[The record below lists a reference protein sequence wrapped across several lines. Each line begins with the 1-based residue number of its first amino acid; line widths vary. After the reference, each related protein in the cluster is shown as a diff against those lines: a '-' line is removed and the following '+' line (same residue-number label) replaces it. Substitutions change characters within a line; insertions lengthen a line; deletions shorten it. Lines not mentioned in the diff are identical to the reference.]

1 MVRVATIKNRI
12 KAFWQILSKR
22 NFILIYGIEEFTRED
37 GETGRRFA
45 WLRRTDYNTESD
57 FYTMKAAMCS
67 QFGMQIM
74 DEDAKIGN
82 YLPKG
87 FEWNDE
93 ITPEYLKEAG
103 WVFIEKEPFTGRPTW
118 LLQSV
123 KDTTG
128 ANYVEIYLELNAG
141 VAKTKYMGG
150 AFSILQREFT
160 SMKKLQNFVKVL
172 TSD

>member
-1 MVRVATIKNRI
+1 MARIATIKNRI
-12 KAFWQILSKR
+12 KALWNILTKR

-37 GETGRRFA
+37 GEPGRRFA

-57 FYTMKAAMCS
+57 FYTMKAAMCT

-74 DEDAKIGN
+74 DEDSKIGN

-87 FEWNDE
+87 CEWNDE
-93 ITPEYLKEAG
+93 ITPEYLKETG
-103 WVFIEKEPFTGRPTW
+103 WGFIEKETFTGRPHW
-118 LLQSV
+118 KFQSV

-128 ANYVEIYLELNAG
+128 TNYVEIYLELNAG

-172 TSD
+172 ISE